1 MPAACIGL
9 YDSNMQPRVIQ
20 SWGLFGEAGELPDVL
35 HCEPLAVRSA
45 LHGWELAPHR
55 HARLHQLLLMQ
66 RGRGEAQLESG
77 LMPLRAM
84 SLVNVPAGEVHAFRF
99 RPGSQGWV
107 ATLPDELVRSLLPPT
122 TTPLR
127 LLAAAAVAKADAPL
141 GQTFGRLAAEFDSRG
156 PARALVLRGLAASLM
171 GLAERALAGLAPLGH
186 EAAAARAEP
195 SLLQRFEALVDQH
208 YLERWPLTRYAR
220 ALAVTPTHLSR
231 VTRNATGLAA
241 SRLVEERLLR
251 EARRNLVFSTLS
263 IKTIAYMLG
272 YADPAH
278 FSRSFARAAGE
289 SPGGFRRR
297 LQQAVDEPAAQRRHG
312 AAARG
317 RAPGR

>member
-9 YDSNMQPRVIQ
+9 YDSNMRPRVIQ
-20 SWGLFGEAGELPDVL
+20 SWGLFGEVGELPDVL
-35 HCEPLAVRSA
+35 HCEPLVVRSA

-55 HARLHQLLLMQ
+55 HARLHQLLLLR
-66 RGRGEAQLESG
+66 RGQGEAQLESG

-84 SLVNVPAGEVHAFRF
+84 SLVNVPAGQVHAFRF
-99 RPGSQGWV
+99 RPGSEGWV
-107 ATLPDELVRSLLPPT
+107 ATLPDELLRTLLPPT
-122 TTPLR
+122 ASPTR
-127 LLAAAAVAKADAPL
+127 VLAEATVVKADAAL
-141 GQTFGRLAAEFDSRG
+141 GQAFGRLASEFDSRG
-156 PARALVLRGLAASLM
+156 AARALVLRGLAAWLL
-171 GLAERALAGLAPLGH
+171 GLAERALAGQARAG
-186 EAAAARAEP
+186 ADGGAARAEP
-195 SLLQRFEALVDQH
+195 ALLQRFEALVDQH

-231 VTRNATGLAA
+231 VTRAATGLGA

-263 IKTIAYMLG
+263 VKTIAYMLG

-289 SPGGFRRR
+289 SPRAFRLR
-297 LQQAVDEPAAQRRHG
+297 LQQAAASSPGPGQAIALRR
-312 AAARG
+312 
-317 RAPGR
+317 